1 MNPVADSVS
10 TAVFSQPILNAASAL
25 VLDPIVLG
33 CGFLLVLSVVS
44 FQPPA
49 SYHLGGLYPYR
60 GMLPRLLFVL
70 EPADLG
76 S

>member
-10 TAVFSQPILNAASAL
+10 TAVFSQPILNEASGL
-25 VLDPIVLG
+25 VLDPLVLG
-33 CGFLLVLSVVS
+33 SGFLLVLSVVS

-49 SYHLGGLYPYR
+49 FYHLGTLYPYS
-60 GMLPRLLFVL
+60 GVLPRLLLVL

-76 S
+76 N

>member
-10 TAVFSQPILNAASAL
+10 TAVFSQPSLNAASGL
-25 VLDPIVLG
+25 ILDPLVLG

-44 FQPPA
+44 SQPPA

-60 GMLPRLLFVL
+60 GMLLRLLFVL
-70 EPADLG
+70 EPTDLE